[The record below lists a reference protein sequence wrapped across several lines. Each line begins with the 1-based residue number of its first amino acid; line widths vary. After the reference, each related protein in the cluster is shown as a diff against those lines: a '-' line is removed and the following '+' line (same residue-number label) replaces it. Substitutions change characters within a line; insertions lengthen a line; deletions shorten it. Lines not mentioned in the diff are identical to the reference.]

1 MILEKI
7 NSPKDIKALSVA
19 DLKILAD
26 EIRAEIIS
34 STLENGG
41 HMASSLGT
49 VELILALHY
58 VFDAPSDKLVFD
70 VGHQAYAHKII
81 TGRRE
86 EFKNLRKKDGLSGF
100 PNHRESEFDVFDA
113 GHASA
118 SISVSLGL
126 ARARDI
132 LGKNYDVVTVIGD
145 GSISGGVAF
154 EALNDLGDANTK
166 MIIVLN
172 DNEMSIS
179 KNVGGLS
186 SHFSKIRTQSG
197 YLKGKRRIKHAL
209 RKMNANAL
217 FDFAVHFR
225 NTLRY
230 LLIGETFFDSMGIKY
245 LGPINGHDLEELI
258 ETFKSAK
265 EQDEPI
271 VIHTV
276 TSKGLGYEQAQ
287 KNPEKFHG
295 VSPQKNKKCE
305 SVSFAK
311 QFALTM
317 EELYLLDN
325 TVCAITAGMPYNTGL
340 SEFAKK
346 HPKNFFDT
354 GIAEQHALS
363 LAGGLAKGGLK
374 PFVVI
379 YSTFMQ
385 RGFDQIFHDICLQEQ
400 DVTICVDHAGLA
412 GEDGATHQGI
422 YDLAFLR
429 TMPNI
434 TILAARDSAQFD
446 KMLKQS
452 LKIKGPV
459 AIRYP
464 KGALKCIESTVDDVL
479 LWDTLKDGKN
489 GTVIT
494 FGANVEDAL
503 IIGNELD
510 LSVID
515 ARCIKPLDAKVLDN
529 IVAKPIFVIED
540 NASSGGLCEAILHYY
555 SQKNIKA
562 RVFGFA
568 LKDEFVSLGT
578 VSQQREENCLDAQH
592 IIEKIKNEIR

>member
-7 NSPKDIKALSVA
+7 NSPKDIKTLSI
-19 DLKILAD
+19 DQLKLLAD

-34 STLENGG
+34 NTLENGG
-41 HMASSLGT
+41 HMASSLGA
-49 VELILALHY
+49 VEIILALHY
-58 VFDAPSDKLVFD
+58 VFDAPNDKLVFD

-86 EFKNLRKKDGLSGF
+86 DFKNLRKKDGLSGF
-100 PNHRESEFDVFDA
+100 TNHRESEYDVFDA

-132 LGKNYDVVTVIGD
+132 MKQNYDVVAVIGD
-145 GSISGGVAF
+145 GSISGGVAL
-154 EALNDLGDANTK
+154 EAINDISDTNTK

-197 YLKGKRRIKHAL
+197 YLKGKSRIKHAL
-209 RKMNANAL
+209 KKINSNAL
-217 FDFAVHFR
+217 FNFAVHFR

-230 LLIGETFFDSMGIKY
+230 LLIGETFFDSIGIKY
-245 LGPINGHDLEELI
+245 LGPINGHNLEELI
-258 ETFKSAK
+258 ETFSRAK
-265 EQDEPI
+265 QHNEAI

-295 VSPQKNKKCE
+295 VSPQKSKECAD
-305 SVSFAK
+305 VAFAK
-311 QFALTM
+311 QFSLTM
-317 EELYLLDN
+317 EELYSLDQ
-325 TVCAITAGMPYNTGL
+325 TVCAVTAGMPYNTGL
-340 SEFAKK
+340 SEFAQK

-400 DVTICVDHAGLA
+400 DVTICVDHAGLT

-429 TMPNI
+429 TMPNL
-434 TILAARDSAQFD
+434 TILLPRDSVQFD
-446 KMLKQS
+446 KMLKQA

-464 KGALKCIESTVDDVL
+464 KGALKCIDGTNDDVL
-479 LWDTLKDGKN
+479 LWDTLNTGKN
-489 GTVIT
+489 GTIIT
-494 FGANVEDAL
+494 FGASVEASL
-503 IIGNELD
+503 TVAKELD
-510 LSVID
+510 LTVLD
-515 ARCIKPLDAKVLDN
+515 ARCIKPLDKNALDS
-529 IVAKPIFVIED
+529 IASKPIFVVED
-540 NASSGGLCEAILHYY
+540 NAAQGGLCEAVLHYY
-555 SQKNIKA
+555 SDQK
-562 RVFGFA
+562 VFAKVLGFA
-568 LKDEFVSLGT
+568 LKDEFISLGS
-578 VSQQREENCLDAQH
+578 VSQQREENCLDAKQLA
-592 IIEKIKNEIR
+592 EKIKNEIR

>member
-7 NSPKDIKALSVA
+7 NSPKDIKSLTI
-19 DLKILAD
+19 DELKVLAD
-26 EIRAEIIS
+26 EVRAEIIS
-34 STLENGG
+34 VTLSNGG

-58 VFDAPSDKLVFD
+58 VFDTPSDKLVFD
-70 VGHQAYAHKII
+70 VGHQAYTHKLI

-86 EFKNLRKKDGLSGF
+86 EFKNLRKKDGISGF
-100 PNHRESEFDVFDA
+100 PTHKESEYDVFDA

-132 LGKNYDVVTVIGD
+132 KKDKYEVVAVIGD
-145 GSISGGVAF
+145 GSISGGVAL
-154 EALNDLGDANTK
+154 EALNDIGDTDTK

-186 SHFSKIRTQSG
+186 THFSKIRTQSG

-209 RKMNANAL
+209 KKINANAL
-217 FDFAVHFR
+217 FKFAVHFR

-230 LLIGETFFDSMGIKY
+230 LLIGETFFDAIGIKY
-245 LGPINGHDLEELI
+245 LGPINGHNLEELI
-258 ETFKSAK
+258 ETFTRAK
-265 EQDEPI
+265 QQDEPI

-276 TSKGLGYEQAQ
+276 TSKGFGYEQAQ
-287 KNPEKFHG
+287 QNPEKYHG
-295 VSPQKNKKCE
+295 VSPQKKQACE
-305 SVSFAK
+305 EISFAK
-311 QFALTM
+311 QFAKSL
-317 EELYLLDN
+317 EEMHLLDN
-325 TVCAITAGMPYNTGL
+325 SVCAVTAGMPYNTGL
-340 SEFAKK
+340 SEFAQK
-346 HPKNFFDT
+346 HPQCFFDT

-363 LAGGLAKGGLK
+363 LSGGLARGGLK

-385 RGFDQIFHDICLQEQ
+385 RGFDQLFHDICLQEL
-400 DVTICVDHAGLA
+400 DVTVCVDHAGLA

-429 TMPNI
+429 TMPNL
-434 TILAARDSAQFD
+434 TVLCARDSAQLD

-452 LKIKGPV
+452 LQIKGPV

-464 KGALKCIESTVDDVL
+464 KGACACIEGVETDVCA
-479 LWDTLKDGKN
+479 WDTLKNGKN
-489 GTVIT
+489 GAVLA
-494 FGANVEDAL
+494 FGGSIQSAL
-503 IIGNELD
+503 EVAEELD
-510 LSVID
+510 LTVYD
-515 ARCIKPLDAKVLDN
+515 ARCIKPLDEKALEKICD
-529 IVAKPIFVIED
+529 KPIVVIED
-540 NASSGGLCEAILHYY
+540 NAAAGGLGEAVLNYY
-555 SQKNIKA
+555 SHKNISAK
-562 RVFGFA
+562 VFGFA
-568 LKDEFVSLGT
+568 LKDEFVALGS
-578 VSQQREENCLDAQH
+578 VLQQREDNCIDAKN

>member
-7 NSPKDIKALSVA
+7 NSPKDIKSLTI
-19 DLKILAD
+19 DELKVLAD
-26 EIRAEIIS
+26 EVRAEIIS
-34 STLENGG
+34 VTLSNGG

-58 VFDAPSDKLVFD
+58 VFDTPSDKLVFD
-70 VGHQAYAHKII
+70 VGHQAYTHKLI

-86 EFKNLRKKDGLSGF
+86 EFKNLRKKDGISGF
-100 PNHRESEFDVFDA
+100 PTHKESEYDVFDA

-132 LGKNYDVVTVIGD
+132 KKEDYEVVAVIGD
-145 GSISGGVAF
+145 GSISGGVAL
-154 EALNDLGDANTK
+154 EALNDIGDTDTK

-186 SHFSKIRTQSG
+186 THFSKIRTQSG

-209 RKMNANAL
+209 KKINSNAL
-217 FDFAVHFR
+217 FKFAVHFR

-230 LLIGETFFDSMGIKY
+230 LLIGETVFDAMGIKY
-245 LGPINGHDLEELI
+245 LGPINGHNLEELI
-258 ETFKSAK
+258 ETFTRAK
-265 EQDEPI
+265 QQDEPI

-276 TSKGLGYEQAQ
+276 TSKGFGYDKAQ
-287 KNPEKFHG
+287 QNPEKYHG
-295 VSPQKNKKCE
+295 VSPQKKQACE
-305 SVSFAK
+305 EISFAK
-311 QFALTM
+311 QFAKSL
-317 EELYLLDN
+317 EEMHLLDN
-325 TVCAITAGMPYNTGL
+325 SVCAVTAGMPYNTGL
-340 SEFAKK
+340 SEFAQK
-346 HPKNFFDT
+346 HPQCFFDT

-363 LAGGLAKGGLK
+363 LSGGLARGGLK

-385 RGFDQIFHDICLQEQ
+385 RGFDQLFHDICLQEL

-429 TMPNI
+429 TMPNL
-434 TILAARDSAQFD
+434 TIFCARDSAQFD

-452 LKIKGPV
+452 LQIKGPV

-464 KGALKCIESTVDDVL
+464 KGACACIEGVETDVCA
-479 LWDTLKDGKN
+479 WDTLKNGKN
-489 GTVIT
+489 GAVLA
-494 FGANVEDAL
+494 FGGSIQSAL
-503 IIGNELD
+503 EVAEELD
-510 LSVID
+510 LTVYD
-515 ARCIKPLDAKVLDN
+515 ARCIKPLDEKALEKICD
-529 IVAKPIFVIED
+529 KPIVVIED
-540 NASSGGLCEAILHYY
+540 NVAAGGLGEAVLNYY
-555 SQKNIKA
+555 SHKNISAK
-562 RVFGFA
+562 VFSFA
-568 LKDEFVSLGT
+568 LKDEFVALGS
-578 VSQQREENCLDAQH
+578 VLQQREDNCIDAKN